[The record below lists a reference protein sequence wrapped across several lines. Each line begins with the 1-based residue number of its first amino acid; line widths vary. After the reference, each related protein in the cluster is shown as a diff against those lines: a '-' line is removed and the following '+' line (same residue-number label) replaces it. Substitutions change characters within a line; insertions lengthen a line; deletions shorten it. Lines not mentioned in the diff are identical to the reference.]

1 MTDFSLVFHIFLV
14 ADENED
20 DIWLALIHHLV
31 VPSVQVNKGV
41 ESRYIVAQKDAVG
54 SAVKDLGDT
63 LERLLA
69 SCVPYL
75 KLEHL
80 QLQLD
85 KECSEFDSN
94 SHFMVRQKLVVGEAM
109 QHARFAYR
117 RVPDDNK
124 LEEEVLVL
132 H

>member
-1 MTDFSLVFHIFLV
+1 M
-14 ADENED
+14 
-20 DIWLALIHHLV
+20 
-31 VPSVQVNKGV
+31 
-41 ESRYIVAQKDAVG
+41 G

-69 SCVPYL
+69 SCVPDL

-80 QLQLD
+80 LLQLD
-85 KECSEFDSN
+85 KECSEFDPN

-109 QHARFAYR
+109 QHAGFAYR
-117 RVPDDNK
+117 RVPDDNQ